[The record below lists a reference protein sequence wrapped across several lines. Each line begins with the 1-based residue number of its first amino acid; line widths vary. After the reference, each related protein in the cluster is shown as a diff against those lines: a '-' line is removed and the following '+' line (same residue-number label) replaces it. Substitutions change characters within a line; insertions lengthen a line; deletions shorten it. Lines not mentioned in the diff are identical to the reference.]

1 MAAEAWVM
9 PLSRMA
15 KWVRQDEY
23 HQCFNFG
30 YLESPWKAPALKQV
44 IDDSIEEFGSVG
56 APSTWVLS
64 NHDVI
69 RHATRFAYEQVPK
82 QGDGIGP
89 NYPQPNIP
97 LGLQRARAATTLMLA
112 LPGGAYIYQG
122 EELGLPEHTTIDGN
136 FRQDPTYFRTKGERV
151 GRDGCRVPIPWE
163 ANSPAFGFNSTGES
177 WLPQPDLYKSYARDL
192 QEGVKGSTLELY
204 KSLLA
209 NRKSFGLG
217 LGDLKWV
224 EKYCTE
230 NSLGYQ
236 NGDVLVIANFNGE
249 PIELPAGEVL
259 VSTQTDMA
267 ARVLEKN
274 QAVWIKL

>member
-1 MAAEAWVM
+1 M
-9 PLSRMA
+9 
-15 KWVRQDEY
+15 
-23 HQCFNFG
+23 
-30 YLESPWKAPALKQV
+30 
-44 IDDSIEEFGSVG
+44 
-56 APSTWVLS
+56 
-64 NHDVI
+64 
-69 RHATRFAYEQVPK
+69 
-82 QGDGIGP
+82 
-89 NYPQPNIP
+89 
-97 LGLQRARAATTLMLA
+97 MLA

-163 ANSPAFGFNSTGES
+163 ADAPAFGFSPTGES

-192 QEGVKGSTLELY
+192 QEGVQGSTLELY

-209 NRKSFGLG
+209 HRKNLGLG

-224 EKYCTE
+224 EKYCSD

-236 NGDVLVIANFNGE
+236 NGNVLVIANFEGA

-259 VSTQTDMA
+259 VSTQSDISA
-267 ARVLEKN
+267 KVLQKN